1 MHPRFDA
8 TENGLM
14 HLQKFRRVWYTER
27 MHLLDT
33 PQTFERYDARNLRGS
48 IAMLAEQ
55 CEQAW
60 KETRSLAIP
69 LSYTRNIDQVIVAG
83 MGGSALPA
91 HTIAAVFA
99 GALRVPLHVVS
110 TYTLPASAT
119 RRSLV
124 ILLSY
129 SGTTEEVMHIAQ
141 QALQKRIRV
150 IGMTIGG
157 DLAHMLRSRKLPV
170 YQFVPKHN
178 PCGQPRMGQGYMLF
192 GLLGILHRVE
202 LLAYAPS
209 AIVRDIGSIRTVEKK
224 YAPTVPFARND
235 AKKLALFIQG
245 AFPVIIGPDFLLGA
259 MHTFANQVNENAKTF
274 AAFFPLP
281 ELNHHFIEGLQF
293 PRTARRGVRFISL
306 TSTHAHPRIRAR
318 SHITEAII
326 RKNRFSVWRHEL
338 SGATPFAAA
347 LSLLVFGSY
356 ASFYAALLHR
366 IDPSAIPWVDYLKKR
381 LAKKKP

>member
-1 MHPRFDA
+1 
-8 TENGLM
+8 
-14 HLQKFRRVWYTER
+14 
-27 MHLLDT
+27 MHLLDN

-48 IAMLAEQ
+48 IAMLSKQ

-60 KETRSLAIP
+60 RETQLLALP
-69 LSYTRNIDQVIVAG
+69 SSYRRNVDQVIVTG

-91 HTIAAVFA
+91 HNIAAVFS
-99 GALRVPLHVVS
+99 GVLRAPVQIVS

-124 ILLSY
+124 ILSSY
-129 SGTTEEVMHIAQ
+129 SGATEEVMSVGK
-141 QALQKRIRV
+141 QALQKHIRV
-150 IGMTIGG
+150 IGITAGG
-157 DLAHMLRSRKLPV
+157 ELAQILKRRRLLV
-170 YQFVPKHN
+170 YQFTPRYN

-192 GLLGILHRVE
+192 GLLGILYRLG
-202 LLAYAPS
+202 LLAYASS
-209 AIVRDIGSIRTVEKK
+209 AIVRDIASIRTVEKK
-224 YAPTVPFARND
+224 YAPTVPFARNN

-274 AAFFPLP
+274 AVFHPFP

-293 PRTARRGVRFISL
+293 PRIARRDVRFIVCVSSL
-306 TSTHAHPRIRAR
+306 AHARIQTR
-318 SHITEAII
+318 SHITETII
-326 RKNRFSVWRHEL
+326 RKNGFSLFRHEL
-338 SGATPFAAA
+338 LGATPFAAA

-366 IDPSAIPWVDYLKKR
+366 IDPSAIPWVDYLKQQ
-381 LAKKKP
+381 LAKKKS